1 MHTDTRAKIREVYS
15 RGGDQYD
22 EVRLS
27 DPRGHMLSEHDRAIF
42 RTLFPQRQDGMEVLE
57 IGAGTGRFTVIAL
70 ERGFSLTATD
80 INETMLDQLRLR
92 LRENGW
98 EDRCRVMIQDVFNPT
113 LEPASFDYVFSLHV
127 VPRFL
132 TLEDQ
137 AAALK
142 SIAGLIKPGGRLLF
156 NYRNR
161 RSPYNALYKGPAIT
175 PGDVDRIL
183 AESGM
188 RVITTR
194 GKWIASRGV
203 LNRLPLFMGKALL
216 GLDRLLLRFWNT
228 GAWDVFVVAGK
239 DAPAA
244 ERSGSAGG

>member
-1 MHTDTRAKIREVYS
+1 MPIETREKVREAYS

-22 EVRLS
+22 EVRMV
-27 DPRGHMLSEHDRAIF
+27 DPRGQMLSEHDRAIF
-42 RTLFPQRQDGMEVLE
+42 RSLFPQSQDGMNVLE

-70 ERGFSLTATD
+70 ERGFTLTATD
-80 INETMLDQLRLR
+80 INEAMLDQLRAR

-98 EDRCRVMIQDVFNPT
+98 EDRCRVLIQDVFNPT
-113 LEPASFDYVFSLHV
+113 LEPASFDYVFTLHV
-127 VPRFL
+127 IPRFL

-142 SIAGLIKPGGRLLF
+142 SVASLIKPGGRLLF

-175 PGDVDRIL
+175 PDDVDRIL

-188 RVITTR
+188 RIVTTR

-203 LNRLPLFMGKALL
+203 LNRLPLFLGKTLLAL
-216 GLDRLLLRFWNT
+216 DSLLLRFWNK
-228 GAWDVFVVAGK
+228 GAWDVFVVAEKSTAG
-239 DAPAA
+239 AA
-244 ERSGSAGG
+244 ERTG